1 VSQDEGRLIVEVIG
15 RKEKV
20 RAGALQTTR
29 VFAEVCK
36 ARAAGFGVISA
47 QGSSRSS
54 KTYNILIWLIVYLLK
69 YPNTSLSIVRAT
81 LPAIRG
87 SVFRDFKEILLRMG
101 LFDPRGLN
109 KTEMVYT
116 FPNGSFAEF
125 FSTDSEQKL
134 RGRKR
139 HILFANEANEL
150 SFLAWQQ
157 LKLRTTGFALVDYNP
172 SFDDDHWLC
181 RLNKEKTTYHFVST
195 YKDNP
200 FLEDAVVAEIESLRE
215 KNDSLWQVY
224 GLGMQALV
232 EGLIFRNV
240 EEVEEF
246 PPWCQKVAVGLDFGY
261 TNDPSAAVKCGIVDD
276 YLYLDELF
284 YQTGMLAAD
293 LIAALKPHSRYK
305 VISDS
310 ADPRLIQEI
319 RNGGI
324 NIHPAL
330 KGAGSVL
337 AGING
342 MLERKIRV
350 TERSYNLLR
359 EFRRYA
365 YAQDKE
371 GRWLNL
377 PVDGFD
383 HGIDGVRYYVND
395 VLLGRNRRPKDYA
408 AIFGRS
414 PC

>member
-1 VSQDEGRLIVEVIG
+1 MSQEVGRLRVEVIG
-15 RKEKV
+15 GKEGV
-20 RAGALQTTR
+20 RAGRLQTTR
-29 VFAEVCK
+29 VFAEVCR

-69 YPNTSLSIVRAT
+69 FPGTSLSVVRAT

-101 LFDPRGLN
+101 VFDERGLN
-109 KTEMVYT
+109 RTEMVYR

-125 FSTDSEQKL
+125 FATDSEQKL

-157 LKLRTTGFALVDYNP
+157 LKLRTTGFAIVDYNP
-172 SFDDDHWLC
+172 SFDEEHWLC
-181 RLNKEKTTYHFVST
+181 RLNGEKGTYHFIST
-195 YKDNP
+195 YRDNP
-200 FLEDAVVAEIESLRE
+200 FLEEAVVAEIESLRE
-215 KNDSLWQVY
+215 KNDSLWRVY
-224 GLGMQALV
+224 GLGLQAVV
-232 EGLIFRNV
+232 EGLIFRDV
-240 EEVEEF
+240 EVVEVF
-246 PPWCQKVAVGLDFGY
+246 PQWCQKVAVGLDFGY
-261 TNDPSAAVKCGIVDD
+261 AQDPSAAVRCGVAEGC
-276 YLYLDELF
+276 LYVEELF
-284 YQTGMLAAD
+284 YRTGMLASD
-293 LIAALKPHSRYK
+293 LIAGLKPYGRYR

-324 NIHPAL
+324 NIHPAV

-342 MLERKIRV
+342 MLEWKIRV
-350 TERSYNLLR
+350 TGRSYNLLR

-365 YAQDKE
+365 YARDRE
-371 GRWLNL
+371 GRWLNV
-377 PVDGFD
+377 PVDGFN
-383 HGIDGVRYYVND
+383 HGIDGVRYYVSE

-408 AIFGRS
+408 GVFGRAR
-414 PC
+414 